1 MSRTTTISF
10 VRHGQFENPDGVYHG
25 RLPGFPLSEDG
36 QHEVE
41 AVATTLA
48 QMKDEPVSIIY
59 SSPMLRTRQTAGI
72 IQSAFEPPPPLQI
85 ISLLNEIH
93 SPFDGSPRE
102 QMDARDWDFYT
113 GTSFPY
119 EQPQDVL
126 QRILSFIQ
134 RARRLHAG
142 EHVVAVSHAD
152 PIAFL
157 WLWLFDQEPSVQN
170 RKRLEDFGL
179 PVSYPETASISTLRF
194 RSVAVEEKPRH
205 SYRRPYSVPVD

>member
-1 MSRTTTISF
+1 MSGTTTISF

-25 RLPGFPLSEDG
+25 RLPGFPLSEEG
-36 QHEVE
+36 RREME
-41 AVATTLA
+41 AVAEALVA
-48 QMKDEPVSIIY
+48 MDAPVTMIY
-59 SSPMLRTRQTAGI
+59 TSPMLRTRQSATI
-72 IQSAFEPPPPLQI
+72 IQETLEPQPPIQI

-134 RARRLHAG
+134 RARRLHDG

-157 WLWLFDQEPSVQN
+157 WLWLFDQEPSIEN
-170 RKRLEDFGL
+170 RKRLEAFGL
-179 PVSYPETASISTLRF
+179 PVSYPQTASISTLRF
-194 RSVAVEEKPRH
+194 RSVATEEKPSH
-205 SYRRPYSVPVD
+205 SYRRPYPVAMD

>member
-1 MSRTTTISF
+1 MSGTIISF

-25 RLPGFPLSEDG
+25 RLPGFPLSQEG
-36 QHEVE
+36 RHEVE
-41 AVATTLA
+41 ALAEALVA
-48 QMKDEPVSIIY
+48 DEDQPVSTIY
-59 SSPMLRTRQTAGI
+59 TSPMLRTRETAAI
-72 IQSAFEPPPPLQI
+72 IQAAVDPPPPPLQV

-126 QRILSFIQ
+126 QRVLSFIQ
-134 RARRLHAG
+134 RARRLHDG

-157 WLWLFDQEPSVQN
+157 WLWLFDEEPSVQN
-170 RKRLEDFGL
+170 RKRLKDFGL

-194 RSVAVEEKPRH
+194 RLVAIEEKPGH
-205 SYRRPYSVPVD
+205 SYRRPYPVTAD